1 MEKDENKITPYRTST
16 GIMIGQFYERRQ
28 SIEYSP
34 DMELVQVALINDQD
48 FKADIR
54 RKEVRQTGV
63 GPVVRADLV
72 GGVANGHGVKTTHG
86 VGVAPAE
93 NILSS
98 EIAS

>member
-48 FKADIR
+48 FL
-54 RKEVRQTGV
+54 RKFWYKNIAYVAS
-63 GPVVRADLV
+63 VVAI
-72 GGVANGHGVKTTHG
+72 
-86 VGVAPAE
+86 
-93 NILSS
+93 ILSLA
-98 EIAS
+98 IFTK